1 MIHSIYLNRY
11 LFYREELSLLSLA
24 PAQYSTRKPIVMY
37 TMSSPR
43 NLKET
48 HAVSTDEFNQLRGKL
63 WTLAEYNS
71 APYLPADTALPLNE
85 WHRILEKNYRTDVFL
100 RPWVKY
106 GPAD

>member
-11 LFYREELSLLSLA
+11 LFYRDELAMLSHT

-43 NLKET
+43 DLKEC
-48 HAVSTDEFNQLRGKL
+48 HAVSADEFNQLRGKL
-63 WTLAEYNS
+63 WTLAEYDRVPS
-71 APYLPADTALPLNE
+71 LPADTALSLNE
-85 WHRILEKNYRTDVFL
+85 WHRLLEKNYRTDVFL
-100 RPWVKY
+100 RPWVKG